1 MSYRSIA
8 LGSLLAASFVS
19 TEAAAYPLN
28 PWGSMLGS
36 KTVSLTPYVYTSPG
50 PVVSPYFYAGA
61 GLGKS
66 FDLYAGTAMN
76 FAPASAGGTTF
87 GSVEL
92 IPRYFIGGQLGIA
105 PHISWYPGSDQL
117 AVGPEIHYG
126 GVFGKFGITAN
137 AGWRPNMTYAK
148 GAGSMDA
155 GTAFAVVAP
164 EIFLHKQFAVYAE
177 VHDYFSAVDSSN
189 SNMLV
194 PGVWFAVDPNM
205 MHSFS
210 VAAQIGLPTA
220 DASTAVSAGMWYS
233 TSFGL

>member
-1 MSYRSIA
+1 VSYRSLA
-8 LGSLLAASFVS
+8 LGCLVAASFVS

-28 PWGSMLGS
+28 PWGSLVGA

-50 PVVSPYFYAGA
+50 PVVSPYVYGGV

-66 FDLYAGTAMN
+66 FDFYAGTAMN

-92 IPRYFIGGQLGIA
+92 IPRYFIGGQVGIS
-105 PHISWYPGSDQL
+105 PHIFWYPGSDQL
-117 AVGPEIHYG
+117 VVAPEVHYG
-126 GVFGKFGITAN
+126 GVFDKFGITAN

-155 GTAFAVVAP
+155 GTVFAVVAP
-164 EIFLHKQFAVYAE
+164 EVFVSKRFALYTE
-177 VHDYFSAVDSSN
+177 VHEYFSAVDSSN

-210 VAAQIGLPTA
+210 VAAQIGLPNAAAET
-220 DASTAVSAGMWYS
+220 SVSGGMWYS